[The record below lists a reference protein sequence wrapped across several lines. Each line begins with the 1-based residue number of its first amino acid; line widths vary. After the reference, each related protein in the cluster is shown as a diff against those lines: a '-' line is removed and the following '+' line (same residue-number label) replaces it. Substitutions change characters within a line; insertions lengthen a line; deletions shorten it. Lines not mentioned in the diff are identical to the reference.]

1 MRRWSRFIPLSLLA
15 VVVLAACAHRA
26 VVPSPPEVR
35 ITTFRSTLF
44 TPDFVRFQGRLLV
57 TNTMRASLDLQ
68 KVDYGLSLFDKDLL
82 SKSFSGLEQI
92 RRNGTETVN
101 LPMQISMKD
110 ILAQHI
116 AILAD
121 GKMRFT
127 FRGTL
132 YPSDASGFSPI
143 PFSETIEIPIPK
155 IPEVGFVSTTGV
167 PLTKSFH
174 MEIGVRN
181 PNTFPI
187 SINNVDTYLDL
198 NGQRY
203 KMVGT
208 QESVEVPATGSGTV
222 VLLTQVSDTA
232 ALSMALN
239 VLENQ
244 AVDLKV
250 GGSFTAGTPYGY
262 VYIPVEVEAKSAPK
276 S

>member
-1 MRRWSRFIPLSLLA
+1 
-15 VVVLAACAHRA
+15 
-26 VVPSPPEVR
+26 
-35 ITTFRSTLF
+35 
-44 TPDFVRFQGRLLV
+44 
-57 TNTMRASLDLQ
+57 LDLQ
-68 KVDYGLSLFDKDLL
+68 KVDYGMSLFDKDLL

-127 FRGTL
+127 FRGSL
-132 YPSDASGFSPI
+132 YSSDASGFAPI
-143 PFSETIEIPIPK
+143 PFTETIEIPIPK
-155 IPEVGFVSTTGV
+155 IPAVSFVSTTGV
-167 PLTKSFH
+167 PLTKGFH
-174 MEIGVRN
+174 MEVGVKN
-181 PNTFPI
+181 PNSFPI

-208 QESVEVPATGSGTV
+208 QQSVEIPATGSGTV

-262 VYIPVEVEAKSAPK
+262 VFIPVEIEAKSAPK